1 MSRSRASWILGG
13 LAASLTAAGI
23 ASAGETGAI
32 AARRC
37 PPAGTHLIAHG
48 RILRVYTSGTG
59 PLSGHAVDAC
69 LAGRPGRMTLLAAR
83 SPGVGLGGRSLSV
96 EASSGPLLAYSVT
109 SFGVDSGSIS
119 LVIADVA
126 ARRILRELAVGHYVD
141 AGFGGS
147 ERVLKVVLGAEGAVG
162 WIAESK
168 GPGQAS
174 PMYSVHVAA
183 TVGEP
188 RLLDEGE
195 EIGSGSLTLTG
206 RELHW
211 SHAGIERSAR
221 LL

>member
-1 MSRSRASWILGG
+1 MSRNLAAWILGG
-13 LAASLTAAGI
+13 IAASLTAAGI
-23 ASAGETGAI
+23 ASAGETGAL

-37 PPAGTHLIAHG
+37 PPRGTHLIAHG

-69 LAGRPGRMTLLAAR
+69 LAGRPGGMTLLAAR

-96 EASSGPLLAYSVT
+96 EASSGPLIAYSVT

-119 LVIADVA
+119 LLIADVA
-126 ARRILRELAVGHYVD
+126 ARRVLRELTVGHYVD
-141 AGFGGS
+141 AGIGGS
-147 ERVLKVVLGAEGAVG
+147 ERVTKLVLGPEGAVG
-162 WIAESK
+162 WIAVSK
-168 GPGQAS
+168 GPGQTS
-174 PMYSVHVAA
+174 PTYSVHVAA

-195 EIGSGSLTLTG
+195 AIGSDSLTLTG
-206 RELHW
+206 RLLHW
-211 SHAGIERSAR
+211 WHGGIEHSAR